1 MKKIS
6 GKDMVGDRHDKI
18 ARGMQEI
25 KMLNNNIATFL
36 EQENGHI
43 KNMKETI
50 TTIDR
55 ILVQPIQVF

>member
-1 MKKIS
+1 
-6 GKDMVGDRHDKI
+6 MVGDRHDKI